1 MASVSR
7 FCGSVFNLSQI
18 HVDILFTGT
27 FLFQATSITSLH
39 LRISK
44 LIALMLLL
52 AHWNGCVQYLVSYL
66 QDFPESSWVVLNGL
80 KVSVI

>member
-1 MASVSR
+1 M
-7 FCGSVFNLSQI
+7 
-18 HVDILFTGT
+18 GT
-27 FLFQATSITSLH
+27 FLFQATNITSSH

-52 AHWNGCVQYLVSYL
+52 GHWNGCVQYLVSYL

-80 KVSVI
+80 KVSASSN